1 MTDPSRM
8 EVPMSEN
15 VTAEPEIS
23 RETALAWIER
33 WDDQQQDFMPEREP
47 RFTALIDAVAAG
59 AGRQDPLVLDLGC
72 GPGSLSVRLLDRLPA
87 ATVVAVDADSLL
99 LALGRAAWA
108 GRPGLR
114 FADLDLRQPGWAAR
128 LGLDRPADAVVS
140 TTALHWLPP
149 AALAALYGEVATVL
163 RPGGLV
169 LDGDHLREDETAPA
183 LARLGRALIEREVER
198 QPAAAETWAHW
209 WSAVRADPG
218 LAGLVA
224 HRDRAG
230 LESEHHGS
238 PSGQLSVHVDA
249 LRKAGFTEVGTLWQ
263 LGDNR
268 LLCGVLGG

>member
-1 MTDPSRM
+1 MMTVPSRL
-8 EVPMSEN
+8 EVPMPEN
-15 VTAEPEIS
+15 VTTEPEIS
-23 RETALAWIER
+23 RETAMTWIER
-33 WDDQQQDFMPEREP
+33 WDEQQREFMPERES

-59 AGRQDPLVLDLGC
+59 AGRQDPLVIDLGC

-87 ATVVAVDADSLL
+87 ATVVAVDADPLL

-114 FADLDLRQPGWAAR
+114 FAALDLRQPGWAAR

-140 TTALHWLPP
+140 TTALHWLQH

-169 LDGDHLREDETAPA
+169 LDGDHLREDETAPT
-183 LARLGRALIEREVER
+183 LARLGRALIEC
-198 QPAAAETWAHW
+198 WSDW

-224 HRDRAG
+224 HRDRIE
-230 LESEHHGS
+230 LESDHHGS
-238 PSGQLSVHVDA
+238 PAGRLAVHVEA
-249 LRKAGFTEVGTLWQ
+249 LRRAGFSEVGTLWQ

-268 LLCGVLGG
+268 LLCGVLAG